1 MISLAM
7 KQKRN
12 SKELRALWKFAGRQ
26 IIILMRMERENVRL
40 QERQNEH
47 EIRRLKL
54 NYEEIVPCDFELV
67 EIWDELM
74 TCQDN
79 RKLLHAIRRG
89 VPKQK
94 RGDIWIMLAQQFTNK
109 HPNIVDSEKFP
120 NFSVPY
126 SELLRRL
133 TEHQHAIFIDIGR
146 TFPRHEFYKSAF
158 GMGQL
163 SLFNLLKA
171 YSIIDPEMGYCQ
183 GLAFIC
189 GILLLHVSMHFN

>member
-1 MISLAM
+1 
-7 KQKRN
+7 
-12 SKELRALWKFAGRQ
+12 
-26 IIILMRMERENVRL
+26 MERENVLL

-54 NYEEIVPCDFELV
+54 NYEEILPCDYELV

-74 TCQDN
+74 TSSTITTQLDN
-79 RKLLHAIRRG
+79 KKLLHAIRRG

-94 RGDIWIMLAQQFTNK
+94 RGDIWILLAQQFTK
-109 HPNIVDSEKFP
+109 SHPYIIDTVKFP
-120 NFSVPY
+120 YYHVPY
-126 SELLRRL
+126 CELLRGL

-189 GILLLHVSMHFN
+189 GVLLLHVSYHIN